1 MKKIELTQ
9 NKYTLVDDE
18 DYNRLNKLNWHILN
32 KGNTFYAKRNA
43 TIKYNFI
50 YMHRMIMN
58 PKINMYVDHINKN
71 GLDNR
76 KENLRICTNYQN
88 LWNSKLYKSNTS
100 GYKGVY
106 WCKHYNKWHTRIKVC
121 GKQKHIG
128 YFKDIIEAKEAYIK
142 AAKQYFGEFY
152 SIVKENKYT

>member
-1 MKKIELTQ
+1 
-9 NKYTLVDDE
+9 
-18 DYNRLNKLNWHILN
+18 
-32 KGNTFYAKRNA
+32 
-43 TIKYNFI
+43 
-50 YMHRMIMN
+50 MN